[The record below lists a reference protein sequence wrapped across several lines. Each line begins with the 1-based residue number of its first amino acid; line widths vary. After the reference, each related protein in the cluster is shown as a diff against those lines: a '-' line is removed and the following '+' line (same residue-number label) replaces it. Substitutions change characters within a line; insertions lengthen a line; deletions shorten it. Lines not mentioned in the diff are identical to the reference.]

1 MLEFVYQTG
10 WGAFT
15 VMLLFQIPFLVVF
28 LYVIYRK
35 AFADPQPGDTD
46 RRKLSRLEGLWITA
60 VVVLFLVVNIAS
72 IGYMPTVSTAQA
84 AKAEQDIQ
92 QVDVTARSWSYEISE
107 REFEVGRPVR
117 FSVKSA
123 DTMHGFAVYHP
134 DGRILFTMMLIPG
147 MEEPTS
153 LIHTFTEPG
162 EYKVRCLEYCGL
174 AHHAM
179 QDRLIVTEAV
189 AEAQ

>member
-1 MLEFVYQTG
+1 MLDFLYETG

-15 VMLLFQIPFLVVF
+15 VMLLFQVPFLIVF
-28 LYVIYRK
+28 LYVVYRK
-35 AFADPQPGDTD
+35 AFAAPEPSGTKH
-46 RRKLSRLEGLWITA
+46 RKLARLEGLWITA
-60 VVVLFLVVNIAS
+60 VVVLFILVNVLS
-72 IGYMPTVSTAQA
+72 IGYMPTVATAQT
-84 AKAEQDIQ
+84 AKTEQDIQ
-92 QVDVTARSWSYEISE
+92 QVDVTARSWSYEISD

-134 DGRILFTMMLIPG
+134 DGGILFTMMLIPG

-179 QDRLIVTEAV
+179 QDRLIVSKRSN
-189 AEAQ
+189 